1 MTAVPRTPHAR
12 AARLSAAPAL
22 AGLALAG
29 LAALAAPASGQEATN
44 LPPWTPGTLDI
55 HHIATG
61 QGNSTFFVLPDGTT
75 MLVDAGAPT
84 LPGQVPIA
92 DPRPNGSRSTGE
104 WIARYVTRVAP
115 AGREPEID
123 YALLTHF
130 DRDHMGAVSDRSPWS
145 ADGAYQLSGITDV
158 AERVPIR
165 SVLDRGWPDYDYPA
179 PIEHPRVANYRRF
192 LEAKRSDGLE
202 VARFE
207 AGRSD
212 QVRLLRDPAAYPS
225 FEVRNLFVNGDVWTG
240 EGDAVDRIVPP
251 LETVPRQDWPTEN
264 HSSPAFLLRYG
275 DFSYYTGGDL
285 QGVPPDGYPVW
296 SDQETPIARAIGEP
310 VDVVVINH
318 HGSIE
323 PANAFFLGTLRPRV
337 SIVPSWSKT
346 HPAPVVLKRLLN
358 ERIYSEARDIFILE
372 FRDETKAAIGGR
384 AERVASDHGH
394 VVVRVAPGGDSYR
407 VFVLDNRTESG
418 AVLSTHGPYSADGAE
433 REE

>member
-1 MTAVPRTPHAR
+1 MPETSYPRT
-12 AARLSAAPAL
+12 ARLA
-22 AGLALAG
+22 
-29 LAALAAPASGQEATN
+29 AALALVSLFTFAAAAPGQESTT

-84 LPGQVPIA
+84 LPGQAPIA
-92 DPRPNGSRSTGE
+92 DPRPDGSRSTGE
-104 WIARYVTRVAP
+104 WIARYVRRMAP

-145 ADGAYQLSGITDV
+145 AGEAYRLAGITDV

-165 SVLDRGWPDYDYPA
+165 AVLDRGWPDYAYPA
-179 PIEHPRVANYRRF
+179 VIDNPSVANYRRF
-192 LEAKRSDGLE
+192 LEVRERSDGLRVE
-202 VARFE
+202 RFV

-212 QVRLLRDPAAYPS
+212 QIRLLRDPAAYPA

-240 EGDAVDRIVPP
+240 DGDAVTRIVPP
-251 LETVPRQDWPTEN
+251 LETVPREDWPTEN
-264 HSSPAFLLRYG
+264 HSSLAFLLRYG
-275 DFSYYTGGDL
+275 GFSYYTGGDL
-285 QGVPPDGYPVW
+285 QGVPPDGYPDW
-296 SDQETPIARAIGEP
+296 ADQETPIARAIGEP
-310 VDVVVINH
+310 VDVVVIGH

-323 PANAFFLGTLRPRV
+323 PANAFFLATLRPRV
-337 SIVPSWSKT
+337 SIVPAWSKT

-358 ERIYSEARDIFILE
+358 ERIYPEARDIFILE

-394 VVVRVAPGGDSYR
+394 VVVRVAPGGGSYQ
-407 VFVLDNRTESG
+407 VYVLDNRTEPG
-418 AVLSTHGPYSADGAE
+418 AVLGTHGPYGSGRQE